1 MAANDKEKWGVAHIF
16 ASFNNTI
23 ITVTDLSGAET
34 VTKSSGGM
42 VVKQDRNESSP
53 YAAMQMAGNVAQAAR
68 EKGIV
73 GVHVKVR
80 APGQGK
86 QRSPGPGAQA
96 AIRALARAG
105 MRIGRIEDVTPVP
118 HDSCR
123 AKGGTTWQESVMQIE
138 FASLDDSL
146 ARFTLSGAS
155 PAFANAFRRAM
166 IGEVPTL
173 AIEDVRIYNNTSAL
187 FDEMLAHR
195 LGLIPI
201 KTDLSSYSTQAKC
214 TCGGAG
220 CPGCT
225 VTYTLS
231 AEGPRMVSSND
242 LIPAGPQSG
251 TGVRQC
257 AHRQTHERA
266 DTCPRSKSS
275 PQYRQGTRKM
285 AADPGLRVQKS
296 SRSLDQRSL

>member
-1 MAANDKEKWGVAHIF
+1 
-16 ASFNNTI
+16 
-23 ITVTDLSGAET
+23 
-34 VTKSSGGM
+34 
-42 VVKQDRNESSP
+42 
-53 YAAMQMAGNVAQAAR
+53 
-68 EKGIV
+68 
-73 GVHVKVR
+73 
-80 APGQGK
+80 
-86 QRSPGPGAQA
+86 
-96 AIRALARAG
+96 
-105 MRIGRIEDVTPVP
+105 
-118 HDSCR
+118 
-123 AKGGTTWQESVMQIE
+123 MQIE

-242 LIPAGPQSG
+242 LIPADPKAVPVYDNVPIVKLIKGQTLVLEAKAVLN
-251 TGVRQC
+251 TGREHAKWQPTLVC
-257 AHRQTHERA
+257 GYKNHPVVTISDICDACGMCVEE
-266 DTCPRSKSS
+266 CPRQVLAVTGKKVEIVKGKLPDCSMCKLCEKACLASGIGEEPAIHVS
-275 PQYRQGTRKM
+275 AEKDRYIFVVEGDGSLPVKEIMNRALQYIK
-285 AADPGLRVQKS
+285 
-296 SRSLDQRSL
+296 DQSDELEHQLGEISGEEKK